1 MHEKGQGTN
10 DGAFLSHAFLNES
23 PEFYFQSCQG
33 QIKWLH
39 EWENAGGFETDGWLG
54 SLGDLP
60 DTGLCCHM
68 NENPTAAEFLFL
80 QPMDDSSS
88 RVLLAVGSG
97 AVTCYYS
104 PPIKAQLI
112 ASLDFP
118 GSFL

>member
-1 MHEKGQGTN
+1 MYV
-10 DGAFLSHAFLNES
+10 DMVCMCVCI
-23 PEFYFQSCQG
+23 YMYVDMVCMCVC
-33 QIKWLH
+33 IYMYV
-39 EWENAGGFETDGWLG
+39 DMVCM
-54 SLGDLP
+54 
-60 DTGLCCHM
+60 CCHM
-68 NENPTAAEFLFL
+68 NENPTAAGFLFL